1 MITWTFHQLSLTGN
15 HCCSWLV
22 QNDFWEKFTQNSSRH
37 GEWWGNWGCL
47 VLPKASL
54 KHQQKEYC
62 GYFQH
67 HLGMNVSSLGYIHPR
82 IYSLRYSGSADL
94 QHLWSTILSL
104 SWVLRSKLTFGG
116 CFVTNILL
124 HWKDPNKCWWLTTS
138 VDDCHRM
145 VESST
150 SAGEILWLTFI
161 QWEPVRQLKWN
172 EMVTFMSTASF
183 SRLMCSFSLSITVTS
198 CVWPAHK
205 QTGFLVWR

>member
-82 IYSLRYSGSADL
+82 IYSLRYSGSTDL

-116 CFVTNILL
+116 WLCDKYSATLKRSQQMLMIN
-124 HWKDPNKCWWLTTS
+124 NKCWWLSQNGWIINVCRWNSLTNIHSVGTS
-138 VDDCHRM
+138 ET
-145 VESST
+145 VE
-150 SAGEILWLTFI
+150 
-161 QWEPVRQLKWN
+161 VKWDGHLH
-172 EMVTFMSTASF
+172 VHGV
-183 SRLMCSFSLSITVTS
+183 L
-198 CVWPAHK
+198 
-205 QTGFLVWR
+205 